1 VNSLKLK
8 ELIKIKIKPFWSQM
22 DALGHL
28 NNSVYFT
35 FCEQARIEW
44 FERIGL
50 VKSVL
55 GKSKNGPVV
64 IHASCTFLKPVVYPC
79 DLSISMNSE
88 EPGRSSILTHY
99 EIYDSQYLYA
109 TGSSKIVWID
119 FEKGKSVTIPDEIRK
134 HLII

>member
-1 VNSLKLK
+1 MNNLNLK
-8 ELIKIKIKPFWSQM
+8 ELIKIQVKPFWSQM

-50 VKSVL
+50 VDSVM
-55 GKSKNGPVV
+55 GKSKFGPVV
-64 IHASCTFLKPVVYPC
+64 INASCTFLKPVVYHC
-79 DLSISMNSE
+79 DLFVSMYSE
-88 EPGRSSILTHY
+88 GPGRSSFVTHY
-99 EIYDSQYLYA
+99 EIYDNQYLYA

-119 FEKGKSVTIPDEIRK
+119 FEQGKSVIIPDEIRK
-134 HLII
+134 YLLV